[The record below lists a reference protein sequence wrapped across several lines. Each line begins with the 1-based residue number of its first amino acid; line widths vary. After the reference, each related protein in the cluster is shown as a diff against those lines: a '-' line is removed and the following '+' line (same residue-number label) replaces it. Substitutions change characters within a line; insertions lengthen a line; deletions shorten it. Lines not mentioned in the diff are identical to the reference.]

1 MRSAIRDVADGLT
14 SAHQDVLWGFLR
26 DRIGLPYSSDL
37 VCIGRV
43 MDDKLIA
50 VVGFANFTGTS
61 CHMHMAGDHPRWMN
75 REFLRAAFAYPFEA
89 LGLTMVFGVVP
100 SGNIRALGIDRKL
113 GFREILYIPGAHPDG
128 GIHIL
133 QMKREECRWLRT
145 RNGKEEYT
153 EAA

>member
-1 MRSAIRDVADGLT
+1 MSDGLT
-14 SAHQDVLWGFLR
+14 TAHQTVLWEFLK
-26 DRIGLPYSSDL
+26 DRIGLPYSTDL
-37 VCIGRV
+37 ICIGRV
-43 MDDKLIA
+43 IEGKLEA
-50 VVGFANFTGTS
+50 VVGYNNFTGTS
-61 CHMHMAGDHPRWMN
+61 CHMHMAGDHPRWMSKA
-75 REFLRAAFAYPFEA
+75 FLKAAFEYPFGT

-113 GFREILYIPGAHPDG
+113 GFRELLYIPGAHPDG